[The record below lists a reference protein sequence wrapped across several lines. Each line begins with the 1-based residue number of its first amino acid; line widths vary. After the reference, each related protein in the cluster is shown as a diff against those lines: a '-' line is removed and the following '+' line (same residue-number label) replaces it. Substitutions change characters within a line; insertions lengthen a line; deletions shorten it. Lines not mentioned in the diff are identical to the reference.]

1 MPERQLITALTG
13 TSAPLLVIDVSIA
26 EELDFSSIFLPRPWK
41 KTAPYVTD
49 VYYLDPN
56 GQHPLPALNGQEVN
70 FELPKA
76 ATAVDDVYMRLVLP
90 PHSIV
95 PQGSLARYTDWV
107 GLSYWRRME
116 MKYGANTS
124 FVVEPIEEYLRIRKT
139 LGVER
144 LDSMRQRCYG
154 DQTDAQ
160 LATLLEFGTTISPIL
175 APLYLPFG
183 DDFCQCLPIV
193 DLSQKTRYT
202 IHLRSLKDIIYNPQ
216 GAVITPLG
224 TYDLTLVFNLIH
236 TTGDETAMFI
246 ALAEEPTGISYMIHQ
261 YQRQHSEHAVLPGV
275 GNQFIHSHLNN
286 ISRALMYIN
295 WAMIPTALINDSGFN
310 NFFMFN
316 PNPPLPIPPGMNPY
330 TEIRRWRIDSSG
342 QIVQR
347 HVDRNYSTLYNYD
360 RYNKGFSG
368 EDQFDQDY
376 AQYPHADNA
385 ASGFLDYANLTNANL
400 EIELGT
406 GGTGISPSNPL
417 LAQRVTVVVT
427 AKDYNFWFIK
437 GGNLTRCFN

>member
-13 TSAPLLVIDVSIA
+13 TSAPLLVVDVSIA

-49 VYYLDPN
+49 VFYLDPN
-56 GQHPLPALNGQEVN
+56 GQHPLTALIGQEIN
-70 FELPKA
+70 FELPKS
-76 ATAVDDVYMRLVLP
+76 ATAVDDVFLRVQLP
-90 PHSIV
+90 GHSIAPIGATV
-95 PQGSLARYTDWV
+95 RYTDWL
-107 GLSYWRRME
+107 GLSLWRRFE

-124 FVVEPIEEYLRIRKT
+124 FVIEPIDEYLRIRKT

-154 DQTDAQ
+154 DQTNAQ
-160 LATLLEFGTTISPIL
+160 LATLLQNGTGINPMCI
-175 APLYLPFG
+175 PLYLPFG

-202 IHLRSLKDIIYNPQ
+202 LHLRSLKDMLYNPTN
-216 GAVITPLG
+216 AVITPLG
-224 TYDLTLVFNLIH
+224 PYEFHLVFNLIH
-236 TTGDETAMFI
+236 TTGEETAMFI

-261 YQRQHSEHAVLPGV
+261 FQRQHSEHAVLPGA
-275 GNQFIHSHLNN
+275 GQLHIHTQLNN

-330 TEIRRWRIDSSG
+330 TEIVRWRIESSG

-347 HVDRNYSTLYNYD
+347 TVGRNYTTLYNYD

-385 ASGFLDYANLTNANL
+385 ASGFLDYANLTNARL
-400 EIELGT
+400 EIELGA
-406 GGTGISPSNPL
+406 GGTGISPSNPQM
-417 LAQRVTVVVT
+417 AQRVTVVVT